1 MRLAAGGALKFK
13 PVEQGKRVQ
22 DPSKERQSLIEKRM
36 EMIALLLARRSE
48 EGIGDLK
55 KNDAGKR
62 GS

>member
-1 MRLAAGGALKFK
+1 
-13 PVEQGKRVQ
+13 
-22 DPSKERQSLIEKRM
+22 M

-55 KNDAGKR
+55 ENDAGKR